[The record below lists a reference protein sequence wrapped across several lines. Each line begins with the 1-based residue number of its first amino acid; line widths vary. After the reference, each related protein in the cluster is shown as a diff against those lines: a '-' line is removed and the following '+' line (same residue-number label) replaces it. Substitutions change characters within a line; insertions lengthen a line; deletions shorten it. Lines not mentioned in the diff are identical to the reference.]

1 MMTKKILLNIIIVE
15 GNLLND
21 PYRTKS
27 LVRSIDHQGAR
38 VNLWRFFLAQNLLT
52 IKSCLWIT
60 CRQKRAFVDKFSNSL
75 F

>member
-1 MMTKKILLNIIIVE
+1 MTKKILLNIIIIE

-38 VNLWRFFLAQNLLT
+38 VNLWRFFCPNFVTNYELPVDNL
-52 IKSCLWIT
+52 
-60 CRQKRAFVDKFSNSL
+60 
-75 F
+75 

>member
-1 MMTKKILLNIIIVE
+1 MTKKILLNIIIIE

-38 VNLWRFFLAQNLLT
+38 VNLWRFFC
-52 IKSCLWIT
+52 SE
-60 CRQKRAFVDKFSNSL
+60 FVDN
-75 F
+75 